1 MSFQFLV
8 YVVLRQNVKFILTYC
23 DGILIKLI
31 LLFMF
36 AGLKKIHIVQEFCK
50 QMGKNI
56 IAHKIVI
63 RRKTKVLQPTL
74 QLNVLVVIGTSN

>member
-1 MSFQFLV
+1 
-8 YVVLRQNVKFILTYC
+8 
-23 DGILIKLI
+23 
-31 LLFMF
+31 MF
-36 AGLKKIHIVQEFCK
+36 AGLKTIHIVQEFCK

-56 IAHKIVI
+56 SAHKIVI

>member
-1 MSFQFLV
+1 
-8 YVVLRQNVKFILTYC
+8 
-23 DGILIKLI
+23 
-31 LLFMF
+31 MF
-36 AGLKKIHIVQEFCK
+36 AGLKTIHIVQEFCK
-50 QMGKNI
+50 QTGKNI

>member
-1 MSFQFLV
+1 MQSMSST
-8 YVVLRQNVKFILTYC
+8 KW
-23 DGILIKLI
+23 
-31 LLFMF
+31 LLFIF
-36 AGLKKIHIVQEFCK
+36 AGLKTIHIVKEFCK

-74 QLNVLVVIGTSN
+74 QLIVLVVIGTSN